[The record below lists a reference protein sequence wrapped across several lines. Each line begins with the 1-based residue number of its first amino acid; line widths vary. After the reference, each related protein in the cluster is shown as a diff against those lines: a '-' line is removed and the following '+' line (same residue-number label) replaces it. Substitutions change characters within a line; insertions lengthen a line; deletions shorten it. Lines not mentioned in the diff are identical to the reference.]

1 MLYNKSVYLIKNN
14 FMQKQIKF
22 YRVILNILF
31 YIFFVLIT
39 SIAFSFLFPSIQTL
53 LWYEIWNINDPRFI
67 NIQFWIIIVV
77 FIFSFIFRKY
87 LYLPITISKYEGKN
101 KSIDENKNE
110 KAVKKDNKLDD
121 IKISEE
127 INIDINFRDSSNWY
141 IEKEVE
147 KKIIR
152 INNDENINN
161 WKKLDIK
168 IGKEII

>member
-1 MLYNKSVYLIKNN
+1 
-14 FMQKQIKF
+14 MQKQIKF

-53 LWYEIWNINDPRFI
+53 LWYEIWNIKDPRFI

-101 KSIDENKNE
+101 KTIDEKKNE
-110 KAVKKDNKLDD
+110 KVIKKNNKSENLTDDIQISDEMNVD
-121 IKISEE
+121 IKIM
-127 INIDINFRDSSNWY
+127 DSDNWY
-141 IEKEVE
+141 IEKDVE

-152 INNDENINN
+152 INNNN
-161 WKKLDIK
+161 DSTNKWKKLDIK